1 MRFLALSFAF
11 LLLVPLPRLVLAAE
25 AKQPVKTEYLLHL
38 PGIAGERNLDRHF
51 CEGLR
56 DGGYGGKIEIF
67 DWPRSDPG
75 LNALLA
81 RQRNEDEADK
91 LSKKLEETA
100 RQEPKQNIRIVC
112 HSGGAGIAVWALER
126 LPDDVKIETLVF
138 VAPALSQRYDLSK
151 ALSHVRG
158 KAYAFTSENDVL
170 VLGAG
175 TSLFGTIDGVKEQAA
190 GMRGFTKPEG
200 AADEQYR
207 KLVQLPYRKQWMEFG
222 NIGDHIGPMDEKFA
236 ANVISPLLQDRPTPT
251 TRRSNTASRPPARNR
266 AASGARSS
274 PPTPVPSPR

>member
-1 MRFLALSFAF
+1 MKWIEAIFVCLLFAF
-11 LLLVPLPRLVLAAE
+11 VLPLAEAAE
-25 AKQPVKTEYLLHL
+25 RKPSEAAEYLLHL
-38 PGIAGERNLDRHF
+38 PGIAGERNLDRRF
-51 CEGLR
+51 VEGLR
-56 DGGYGGKIEIF
+56 DGGYEGKIEIF
-67 DWPRSDPG
+67 DWPRKDPG

-81 RQRNEDEADK
+81 RQRNEDEAAK
-91 LSKKLEETA
+91 LSRKLEEIT
-100 RQEPKQNIRIVC
+100 REDPKQKVRIVC

-126 LPDDVKIETLVF
+126 LPDEVKIETLIF

-190 GMRGFTKPEG
+190 GMRVFTKPDD
-200 AADEQYR
+200 ADDEQYR
-207 KLVQLPYRKQWMEFG
+207 KLVQLPYRKEWMEFG

-236 ANVISPLLQDRPTPT
+236 ANVISPLLQDRQTPT
-251 TRRSNTASRPPARNR
+251 TRRSNTASKPLRNR

-274 PPTPVPSPR
+274 SPTPVPAPR